1 MKLLSKTKDSQKQK
15 SHQQMAMNILQKAT
29 PNHQRLSD
37 STTAKHQR
45 LSDYVTL
52 RLISLVVCM
61 SVLLLGSCRKSPK
74 AINPVATEGNL
85 TIRLNCLGADLRAD
99 ENDPMS
105 AVEKLDLYFFSS
117 ESEPAERTMVA
128 HRTFSKAEVTT
139 KAPLS
144 ISLPVSSYYLVAV
157 LNGTPA
163 IQSTFGQGLSWRKLF
178 EPTYLLYLIILDN
191 LSNPFGLHFQ
201 PLL

>member
-1 MKLLSKTKDSQKQK
+1 
-15 SHQQMAMNILQKAT
+15 MNILQKAT
-29 PNHQRLSD
+29 PKHQRLSD

-45 LSDYVTL
+45 LSDYVTP

-85 TIRLNCLGADLRAD
+85 TIQLNCLGADLRAD

-128 HRTFSKAEVTT
+128 HRTFSKAKVRLVRGYRGVNSLNQHTNSSIYTQSQET
-139 KAPLS
+139 KLLLSCGVMIKALYRLKSVPL
-144 ISLPVSSYYLVAV
+144 
-157 LNGTPA
+157 T
-163 IQSTFGQGLSWRKLF
+163 K
-178 EPTYLLYLIILDN
+178 EPLRYK
-191 LSNPFGLHFQ
+191 
-201 PLL
+201 